1 MLYWY
6 KITNADAAAPAA
18 GAAGEYT
25 EGEGGSADEQ
35 AFAFGYQQGGSC
47 GRSYSV
53 YYSVYLLF
61 WYNSAN
67 TDAAEAD
74 VAVVPGTQVPMA
86 AAFKAPEVAFAPAFQ
101 VLKLLAVLV
110 QKYKYSRSS
119 WLRLPFPHSG
129 AANGISRRCGGASAH
144 AAATAV
150 IVSLM
155 QTRLPLETI

>member
-1 MLYWY
+1 M
-6 KITNADAAAPAA
+6 TNADAAAPAA
-18 GAAGEYT
+18 GAASEYT

-35 AFAFGYQQGGSC
+35 ALAFGYKQGGSC
-47 GRSYSV
+47 GR
-53 YYSVYLLF
+53 YYSVYSVL
-61 WYNSAN
+61 WYKSAN

-74 VAVVPGTQVPMA
+74 VAVVPGTQVPFG
-86 AAFKAPEVAFAPAFQ
+86 AFKAPEVAFAPAFQ

-119 WLRLPFPHSG
+119 WLRLSLPHSG
-129 AANGISRRCGGASAH
+129 AASGISRRFGGASAH
-144 AAATAV
+144 AAATAL